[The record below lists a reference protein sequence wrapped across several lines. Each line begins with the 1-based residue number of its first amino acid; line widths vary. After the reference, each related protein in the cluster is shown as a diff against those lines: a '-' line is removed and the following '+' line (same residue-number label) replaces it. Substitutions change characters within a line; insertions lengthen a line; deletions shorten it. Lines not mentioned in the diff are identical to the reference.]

1 MTLQLTT
8 IEDDD
13 DGRTAGL
20 SSTVTLTAV
29 DDDSRHAAI
38 RDVLRLLE
46 ANQRLRVALEVNAE
60 RCESALLRLLDGTEP
75 GHVLDDQDVAGGRI
89 ELADSMSRFERAR
102 HAARGTLMAA
112 QFGAGMNMKEIGHRW
127 GISRQLVHRFL
138 KEMQNGD

>member
-13 DGRTAGL
+13 GERNPA
-20 SSTVTLTAV
+20 SPVTLTTV
-29 DDDSRHAAI
+29 DDERRHTAI

-46 ANQRLRVALEVNAE
+46 ANQRLRAALEVNAD
-60 RCESALLRLLDGTEP
+60 RCEASLLRLLDGAEP
-75 GHVLDDQDVAGGRI
+75 GHVLDDQDVASGRI

-102 HAARGTLMAA
+102 HTARGTLMAA
-112 QFGAGMNMKEIGHRW
+112 QFEAGMNMKEIGHRW

-138 KEMQNGD
+138 KEIKSGA

>member
-1 MTLQLTT
+1 
-8 IEDDD
+8 
-13 DGRTAGL
+13 
-20 SSTVTLTAV
+20 
-29 DDDSRHAAI
+29 
-38 RDVLRLLE
+38 
-46 ANQRLRVALEVNAE
+46 
-60 RCESALLRLLDGTEP
+60 
-75 GHVLDDQDVAGGRI
+75 VAGGRI